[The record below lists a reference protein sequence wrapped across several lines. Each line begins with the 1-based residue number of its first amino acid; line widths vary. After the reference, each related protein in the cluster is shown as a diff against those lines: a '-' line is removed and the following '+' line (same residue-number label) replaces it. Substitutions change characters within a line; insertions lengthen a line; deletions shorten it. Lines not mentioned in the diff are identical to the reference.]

1 MSNNYFESGEWDFEM
16 YGDRMPIPRGD
27 HDTEFRYHDF
37 DGKRILEGDINH
49 VLDLLVVIIGKDVVI
64 KSPYSARKELN
75 NITNKIEK
83 IKNSKYC
90 QYASNK
96 DEILDELSPL
106 ESAVN
111 NLSDR
116 AYDILEWDV

>member
-1 MSNNYFESGEWDFEM
+1 MLLL
-16 YGDRMPIPRGD
+16 
-27 HDTEFRYHDF
+27 
-37 DGKRILEGDINH
+37 ILTAGEGDINY
-49 VLDLLVVIIGKDVVI
+49 VSDLLTIIIGNDVVI
-64 KSPYSARKELN
+64 KSPYFARKELN
-75 NITNKIEK
+75 NIMNKIEK
-83 IKNSKYC
+83 IKNSEYC